1 MVDDLKPVLGAY
13 GDPAAFTPNMD
24 MLAEKETA
32 DRGKKMCK
40 EYVGLVYYI
49 SMSYMYVML
58 NVDGIC
64 NLVLVQFIFIE

>member
-32 DRGKKMCK
+32 DRGKKMCE
-40 EYVGLVYYI
+40 EYEIRFKGEHACFKVI
-49 SMSYMYVML
+49 
-58 NVDGIC
+58 IK
-64 NLVLVQFIFIE
+64 